1 MVLQGHAAIW
11 GEGRLVPAWWV
22 LCTEAG
28 APSCTEAELAL
39 GYFHKVWVWGHAY
52 APGEPRC
59 LQLCHLSA
67 AVFQQRFAQPC
78 TAASA
83 SPAAPAWK
91 NVLRSMAWGMP
102 VGKG

>member
-39 GYFHKVWVWGHAY
+39 GYFHKVCVWGHAY
-52 APGEPRC
+52 APGELRC

-67 AVFQQRFAQPC
+67 AVFQQRFAQLC